1 MLLILK
7 LQCTLDK
14 SKVKNLVVLLQCILR
29 LVGVVLISV
38 FFLCKQTLLNK
49 SWPMLLL
56 CYNSYVVGS
65 PEHPCGSSVF
75 AWEPFLIKSLIE
87 ANCRTKTYFL
97 HTCRG
102 VS

>member
-75 AWEPFLIKSLIE
+75 CLGAISDQKPYRSQLQ
-87 ANCRTKTYFL
+87 N
-97 HTCRG
+97 
-102 VS
+102 

>member
-1 MLLILK
+1 MLVLLK

-75 AWEPFLIKSLIE
+75 CLGAISDQKPYRSQLQ
-87 ANCRTKTYFL
+87 N
-97 HTCRG
+97 
-102 VS
+102 

>member
-1 MLLILK
+1 MLVLLK

-29 LVGVVLISV
+29 LVGGVLISV
-38 FFLCKQTLLNK
+38 SFLCKQTLLNK
-49 SWPMLLL
+49 SWPMLLP

-75 AWEPFLIKSLIE
+75 CLGAISDQKPYRSQLQ
-87 ANCRTKTYFL
+87 N
-97 HTCRG
+97 
-102 VS
+102 